1 MRDRPNR
8 KRYMLYPE
16 DRLKMNWD
24 LLIAFILIITCS
36 ITPVTLAFY
45 EEESISMVIFNLVIN
60 ILFGIDIIV
69 IFFTAFYN
77 DDFVLI
83 DDLSLIAK
91 QYLKGWFL
99 LDLLAIFPFEW
110 LTPQE
115 SSTTQTDINGV
126 TRIARLGR
134 MYKLIKLTRLIR
146 LVKVIK

>member
-1 MRDRPNR
+1 
-8 KRYMLYPE
+8 MLYPE